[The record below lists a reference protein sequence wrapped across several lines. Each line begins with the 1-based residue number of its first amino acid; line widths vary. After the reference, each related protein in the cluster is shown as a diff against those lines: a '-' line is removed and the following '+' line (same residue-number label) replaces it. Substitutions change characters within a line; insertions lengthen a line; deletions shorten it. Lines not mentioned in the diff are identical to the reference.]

1 MKGVLDRFEDQEK
14 AVILIEEIEKELVV
28 SRSDLPKGSQKN
40 TWFTIEKQDELF
52 HIVAIDH
59 EMTRKKAA
67 DTEALLNKLRS
78 KQNSS
83 RFRRK

>member
-1 MKGVLDRFEDQEK
+1 MKGVLDRFEDQGK
-14 AVILIEEIEKELVV
+14 AVILIEERQKELVV
-28 SRSDLPKGSQKN
+28 PDSDLPKGSQKN
-40 TWFTIEKQDELF
+40 TWFTIEEQEGSF
-52 HIVAIDH
+52 YIVAIDH